1 MEKNNPAQRL
11 KSYLT
16 KLKTVVNEVDINK
29 QVYKEGTKVNQV
41 AFHAAQSANFW
52 LRVKIMGLE
61 FERDKDAEY
70 GSEHSLEDIN
80 ASIDMALDAVEDFG
94 TRSLKLDDKLS
105 EETPMGEMVI
115 DSVGGGLIFI
125 TAHTAEHTAE
135 LTMIRD
141 YLSNKE

>member
-1 MEKNNPAQRL
+1 MEKNSPAQRL

-16 KLKTVVNEVDINK
+16 KLKTVVNEIDLDK

-41 AFHAAQSANFW
+41 AYHAAQSANFW
-52 LRVKIMGLE
+52 MRVKIMGLE

-80 ASIDMALDAVEDFG
+80 KSIDLAIEATEIFANKKLN
-94 TRSLKLDDKLS
+94 LDDKLS
-105 EETPMGEMVI
+105 EETPMGEMII

-135 LTMIRD
+135 LTMIHD
-141 YLSNKE
+141 YLSSKE